1 MDLLQQYYLAVPK
14 FLLIFARLSALLIT
28 LPVLN
33 SSVIPGQVRILFAFV
48 LSFILV
54 TLLPDPGLHFLSPL
68 SFFILVG
75 REILFGALIGLGAN
89 ILFEAFA
96 MAGGLIA
103 RQLGMGIANVMDPSS
118 QEQQPIFGQFFLFVM
133 IAFLFATNGHHM
145 LVVTLFDNFSLL
157 PLSQGIFADGA
168 GETIVRTMSTAL
180 TYSVKLALPAMIFLL
195 ILDTAFAFLARVMP
209 QMNVFFV
216 TLPLKVGIG
225 FFIMIISMDIFQS
238 MFDSLFH
245 DVYLYIGTVAS
256 QLGGV

>member
-1 MDLLQQYYLAVPK
+1 MDFFQQYYLAVPK
-14 FLLIFARLSALLIT
+14 FMLIFARLSAMLYT
-28 LPVLN
+28 LPVFS
-33 SSVIPGQVRILFAFV
+33 SSVIPGQVRILLAFV

-54 TLLPDPGLHFLSPL
+54 TLLPDPSLHFLSPL
-68 SFFILVG
+68 TFFILVS
-75 REILFGALIGLGAN
+75 RELIFGALIGIGAN
-89 ILFEAFA
+89 ILFESFS

-133 IAFLFATNGHHM
+133 IALLFASNSHHL
-145 LVVTLFDNFSLL
+145 LVTTLFDNFSLL
-157 PLSQGIFADGA
+157 PLGQGSFPNAA
-168 GETIVRTMSTAL
+168 GETVARIMSTAL
-180 TYSVKLALPAMIFLL
+180 DYSVRMALPAMIFLL

-225 FFIMIISMDIFQS
+225 YFIMILSMDIFQVIFGS
-238 MFDSLFH
+238 VFH
-245 DVYLYIGTVAS
+245 DMYVYVGTMAR